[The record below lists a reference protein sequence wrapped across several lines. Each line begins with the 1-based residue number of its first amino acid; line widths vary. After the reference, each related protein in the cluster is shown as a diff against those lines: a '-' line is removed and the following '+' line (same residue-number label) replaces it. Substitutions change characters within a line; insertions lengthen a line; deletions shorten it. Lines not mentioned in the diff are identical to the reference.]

1 MFDQDMSGSLE
12 YPTLY
17 PRFLTALL
25 RGGDMSSRRGVEIL
39 GEMLEEQS

>member
-25 RGGDMSSRRGVEIL
+25 RGGDMSKRGVEML